1 MNSALISII
10 IPAYNTALYLDRCMT
25 SVCAQTYGNIEI
37 ILVND
42 GATDHTPALCDAW
55 AEKDARVR
63 VIHQANQGL
72 AEVCNVGV
80 KASKGEF
87 IGFVDS
93 DDWIEPRMFEQLYHS
108 IQKYNSDISVCSV
121 LLETESGKFLR
132 RSGSLKEKV
141 RAGNAALKRILIDKS
156 EKSYR
161 WNKLYRKTLFE
172 GIVFPK
178 NRVFEDLNTV
188 YKLYAKAKA
197 VSYTGT
203 HLYHYIQRA
212 DSIIGAVKPQTE
224 IDYFM
229 ANTDRFDFVINY
241 PKFTSWERRMLRI
254 RLIKRLLRASH
265 KINKMTASYEYKD
278 QKEQI
283 LQYMQKSYRKDFKFE
298 NYTQYILQNYL
309 YTIPFLH
316 LHT

>member
-212 DSIIGAVKPQTE
+212 DSIIGAVSVQKELDFFT
-224 IDYFM
+224 
-229 ANTDRFDFVINY
+229 ANAERYDFITRFPDFSDR
-241 PKFTSWERRMLRI
+241 ERKKLHI
-254 RLIKRLLRASH
+254 RTIKRLLRSSH
-265 KINKMTASYEYKD
+265 KVYKMSKSDEYKP
-278 QKEQI
+278 QKDKIIE
-283 LQYMQKSYRKDFKFE
+283 YMRKNYRHDFKFE
-298 NYTQYILQNYL
+298 NYRKYILHNYWVS
-309 YTIPFLH
+309 IPFLH
-316 LHT
+316 LYT